1 MASKYIAEPTNIM
14 RRYDYSLPLLLLK
27 AREAVMNRF
36 VPILRKENISPE
48 QWRVIRVLVESDP
61 LDATTLA
68 QRGVLMMPSL
78 SRMLR
83 SLGSR
88 GLIIRQLDP
97 LDQRRSLI
105 SISQAGRQLFER
117 LAPQN
122 ELAYAEIEQALGTEK
137 VEQLYSLLSDSI
149 DTLTQ
154 ADPEMS

>member
-1 MASKYIAEPTNIM
+1 M

-36 VPILRKENISPE
+36 VPILRNENISPE

-68 QRGVLMMPSL
+68 ERGVLMMPSL

-154 ADPEMS
+154 TDPEMS